1 MENITRTI
9 KKTVYTCVCFDR
21 VAKGVVEKEFTLGK
35 HFSDSDALKIIS
47 KQNNSETLTVAD
59 VLNSRDIEQMFSIST
74 VDFIE
79 NAEPLEKPNPALI
92 TRTIKK
98 HSYFCVVYNRETK
111 TCEDAAFL
119 LDKKFSNDDALKILA
134 KKYNNSNRTIADV
147 LGCTAIEQLY
157 GITVD
162 KFMEKATPVEK

>member
-1 MENITRTI
+1 MLYKDGKAEATAN
-9 KKTVYTCVCFDR
+9 
-21 VAKGVVEKEFTLGK
+21 KGAIIEKEFTLGK

-47 KQNNSETLTVAD
+47 KQNNSESLTVAD

-98 HSYFCVVYNRETK
+98 HSYLCVVYNRETK
-111 TCEDAAFL
+111 TCEDACFL

-147 LGCTAIEQLY
+147 LGCDAIEQLY
-157 GITVD
+157 GITVE